1 MVYFGNG
8 FIVAAFVDFIVNF
21 KYDAVFYLMHI
32 AELGTLLNWQSVL
45 RLKLSP
51 ALKLGLR

>member
-1 MVYFGNG
+1 VVYFGNG

-32 AELGTLLNWQSVL
+32 AELGTLLN
-45 RLKLSP
+45 
-51 ALKLGLR
+51 